1 MPQATGGIETMK
13 EIILLKIGKK
23 YNICD
28 RIIFALIQCDIRE
41 ARKISSI
48 LDIFPYEFIAESL
61 AKLHNNGLIF
71 VDIHNGETI
80 LTAEVQKI
88 LDLYKEG
95 QVAVIGDYN
104 DGQGNLDQMKKNFSG
119 VKSVMI

>member
-48 LDIFPYEFIAESL
+48 LEISL
-61 AKLHNNGLIF
+61 MNLSQSHWQNY
-71 VDIHNGETI
+71 TI
-80 LTAEVQKI
+80 MV
-88 LDLYKEG
+88 
-95 QVAVIGDYN
+95 
-104 DGQGNLDQMKKNFSG
+104 
-119 VKSVMI
+119 

>member
-1 MPQATGGIETMK
+1 M
-13 EIILLKIGKK
+13 
-23 YNICD
+23 
-28 RIIFALIQCDIRE
+28 
-41 ARKISSI
+41 
-48 LDIFPYEFIAESL
+48 

-88 LDLYKEG
+88 IDLYKEG

-104 DGQGNLDQMKKNFSG
+104 DGQGNLDQMIKNFSG